1 MWIPVEFWDGG
12 DEVGG
17 RWKDDG
23 GDVRGEKVV
32 EVVEVE
38 GEDVEVE
45 EGEVDVEAYG
55 LRGVIE
61 VIWRKLERTGLIMQW
76 GEQRLKEA
84 TEPDYGR
91 GDL

>member
-23 GDVRGEKVV
+23 GDVRGEKMV
-32 EVVEVE
+32 EVVVE

-61 VIWRKLERTGLIMQW
+61 VIWTNLRRTGLVMQR

-84 TEPDYGR
+84 NEPDYER